1 MRKIEL
7 GGLVT
12 LLTGIVTLAFFFGQL
27 NAQVKSL
34 KPEEIQKAQEKA
46 LEAIKEAKE
55 KNSLEAIENVR
66 TIVTKSDADK
76 YCSSVDGAFAAH
88 VPRSYFRRTGEQ
100 ICAADNP
107 TVGKPKQSCAQV
119 PFIWVSNDNN
129 HGGHIPKN
137 KGCNEFLEF
146 AWPWG
151 ASHTKPNT
159 LSREWNHGDT
169 WVVCCF
175 EK

>member
-27 NAQVKSL
+27 NAQIKSL
-34 KPEEIQKAQEKA
+34 KPEQIQKAQEEA

-55 KNSLEAIENVR
+55 KNSLKAIENVR

-76 YCSSVDGAFAAH
+76 YCSSVPGALAAH
-88 VPRSYFRRTGEQ
+88 VPPSYLGKTGKE
-100 ICAADNP
+100 ICAANNKEQKDC
-107 TVGKPKQSCAQV
+107 SEV
-119 PFIWVSNDNN
+119 PVVLVSNNN
-129 HGGHIPKN
+129 IHGRDIPN
-137 KGCNEFLEF
+137 DMSCNEPVKY

-151 ASHTKPNT
+151 KPYTYPNT
-159 LSREWNHGDT
+159 LPSEWGHGNT

-175 EK
+175 KS